1 MDSLKG
7 VISDM
12 RNFFYAGISTLP
24 LTIAGTCLILGLF
37 TANYAMLFF
46 LIAFLILVPITTSV
60 MNLIVDAV
68 FKDGTL
74 FRVPSN
80 TVCSL
85 VTPFMTLDSPANSS
99 KESILFCSNGTAMI
113 AFFFGY
119 MMTNAVK
126 MYMYPAEPGSSE
138 TLVSN
143 RKMTTM
149 ISMACITLFILMGLY
164 YRWGSSCET
173 WYGFALG
180 TALFSVFGYGWY
192 TILSIKGNNRL
203 SDLFGI
209 ANRLMVKSSTIQN
222 ESMAC
227 FSS

>member
-12 RNFFYAGISTLP
+12 RNFFYAGFSTLP

-46 LIAFLILVPITTSV
+46 LIGFLIFVPITASGI
-60 MNLIVDAV
+60 NLIVDAA

-74 FRVPSN
+74 FRVPPN

-85 VTPFMTLDSPANSS
+85 VTPFMTLNTPANSS

-126 MYMYPAEPGSSE
+126 MYMYPAEEGSSE
-138 TLVSN
+138 TLIAN
-143 RKMTTM
+143 RKMTTT

-180 TALFSVFGYGWY
+180 TTIFGVLGYAWY
-192 TILSIKGNNRL
+192 TLLSIKGNNRL

-209 ANRLMVKSSTIQN
+209 ANRLMVKSSTQQN

>member
-1 MDSLKG
+1 
-7 VISDM
+7 M

-46 LIAFLILVPITTSV
+46 LIGFLICVPIVASFINSV
-60 MNLIVDAV
+60 TDAV
-68 FKDGTL
+68 FKNGTL

-85 VTPFMTLDSPANSS
+85 VTPFLTLDSPMNSA

-119 MMTNAVK
+119 IMTNAVM
-126 MYMYPAEPGSSE
+126 MYMYPAEEGSSE
-138 TLVSN
+138 TLITN
-143 RKMTTM
+143 RKMTTI

-180 TALFSVFGYGWY
+180 SALFSILGYAWY
-192 TILSIKGNNRL
+192 LLLSNHGNNRL

-209 ANRLMVKSSTIQN
+209 ANRLMVKSSTQQN
-222 ESMAC
+222 ESIAC
-227 FSS
+227 FAPL